1 MERILLP
8 NTDLSVSRFSFG
20 TAQLHL
26 VGSTLAQ
33 IAHLE
38 AAAEQGFSH
47 FDSAPLYGFGGA
59 ERALGQAFSAESEIT
74 VATKVGLYPPGGCEQ
89 SRASMLARKAAGKLW
104 PKLSR
109 PVVDLTVQRAR
120 KSLERSLQRLGRDKI
135 DLLLLH
141 EPSVDLLQTDEWLG
155 WIEKERD
162 RIRNVGIAGP
172 QDIVMPF
179 IDKYNQ
185 FVQVIQTRDSLDRR
199 EADILTSVGRPFQL
213 TYGYFTGHTHEPDAR
228 RILSG
233 ALARN
238 TTGSVLV
245 STRSKK
251 RLKYFANVESSMV
264 GRVEIK
270 N

>member
-1 MERILLP
+1 MDKIRLP
-8 NTDLSVSRFSFG
+8 NTDLNVSRFSFG
-20 TAQLHL
+20 TAQLHH
-26 VGSTLAQ
+26 VGSVKAQ

-59 ERALGQAFSAESEIT
+59 ERALGQAFSDESEIT

-89 SRASMLARKAAGKLW
+89 GSTSTLARKIAGKFW

-109 PVVDLTVQRAR
+109 PVVDLAVERAR

-141 EPSVDLLQTDEWLG
+141 EPSAELLQTDEWLG

-172 QDIVMPF
+172 QAVVKPFLDINDPLT
-179 IDKYNQ
+179 
-185 FVQVIQTRDSLDRR
+185 QVIQTRDSLERR
-199 EADILTSVGRPFQL
+199 EADILTSAGRPFQL
-213 TYGYFTGHTHEPDAR
+213 TYGYFTGNAHGLDGREV
-228 RILSG
+228 LSA

-238 TTGSVLV
+238 TTGSIIV
-245 STRSKK
+245 STRSRE
-251 RLKYFANVESSMV
+251 RLKAFAEVERQRGEMQ
-264 GRVEIK
+264 
-270 N
+270 